1 MPRKSR
7 RPKRDPNSP
16 AAILRRA
23 KSAANREKH
32 TSRILEACS
41 RAGFVAPVSEHRF
54 HPERKWRFDFAWPQI
69 RLAIEV
75 NGGGSR
81 GRHSSLTGATEDAEK
96 MNAAQLMGWRVLI
109 YTAKSVLDVKQ
120 IAKDLRE
127 AIT

>member
-1 MPRKSR
+1 MTRFPKK
-7 RPKRDPNSP
+7 KRDPTSP

-23 KSAANREKH
+23 KAAANREKH
-32 TSRILEACS
+32 TARILEAAA
-41 RAGFVAPVSEHRF
+41 RAGLVNPDKEHRF

-81 GRHSSLTGATEDAEK
+81 GRHNTITGATEDAQK
-96 MNAAQLMGWRVLI
+96 VNAAQLMGWRVLI

-120 IAKDLRE
+120 IANDLRE
-127 AIT
+127 AVR